1 MRRGDW
7 EVEGNRWAASSK
19 SKVGRNVSWHKG
31 IVPHPKSSQK
41 GLTVRFVDRFD
52 GGQTFSHL
60 EGKERG
66 GPRWEKKGKQD

>member
-31 IVPHPKSSQK
+31 IVPHPKSSQE
-41 GLTVRFVDRFD
+41 GLTVRFVD
-52 GGQTFSHL
+52 
-60 EGKERG
+60 
-66 GPRWEKKGKQD
+66 